1 MQQVPHR
8 RACQSRLYPLD
19 NTILLYWGYIL
30 FLFTGTHMTHWIGC
44 AKHCIRCIFKSVLHL
59 WCNNNHGCQL
69 HFHTAVHYFQY
80 HETIASI
87 FLFFF
92 SNKIAALILTYLQQK
107 RNKTTMLQHI
117 RRRERDRGRKE
128 AYKDITGCACRCVLS
143 TWVLRMKLHWHVVC
157 MAYIAQILGCF
168 IEGTSEHEQQIET
181 IQTCW

>member
-1 MQQVPHR
+1 M
-8 RACQSRLYPLD
+8 L
-19 NTILLYWGYIL
+19 N
-30 FLFTGTHMTHWIGC
+30 
-44 AKHCIRCIFKSVLHL
+44 
-59 WCNNNHGCQL
+59 
-69 HFHTAVHYFQY
+69 
-80 HETIASI
+80 IASGVSLNLCCIYGATTTTGVSYTFIQLSII
-87 FLFFF
+87 FNTMKLLHPFSFFF

-117 RRRERDRGRKE
+117 RRRERDRGRKK